1 MPRTQRD
8 WAVLYCRGMSLF
20 VLQGLVV
27 LGLYAARGWDT
38 PPDVLPVG
46 LQLDP
51 RHAVIHLITGLLGV
65 GFGFFQRRGAVPFIQ
80 IFAVFYLA
88 LAILGT
94 FTTFHLGLQ
103 LLLPE
108 NALHWGL
115 GLAAALI
122 GYGPLARRGR
132 PAA

>member
-1 MPRTQRD
+1 
-8 WAVLYCRGMSLF
+8 MSLF
-20 VLQGLVV
+20 VLQGVVV

-38 PPDVLPVG
+38 PPDALPVG

-51 RHAVIHLITGLLGV
+51 RHAVIHLVTGLLGAA
-65 GFGFFQRRGAVPFIQ
+65 FGFLQPRGALPFIQ
-80 IFAVFYLA
+80 VFALFYLG
-88 LAILGT
+88 LAVLGT

-108 NALHWGL
+108 NALHWTL

-122 GYGPLARRGR
+122 GFGPLIWRRR
-132 PAA
+132 PRT